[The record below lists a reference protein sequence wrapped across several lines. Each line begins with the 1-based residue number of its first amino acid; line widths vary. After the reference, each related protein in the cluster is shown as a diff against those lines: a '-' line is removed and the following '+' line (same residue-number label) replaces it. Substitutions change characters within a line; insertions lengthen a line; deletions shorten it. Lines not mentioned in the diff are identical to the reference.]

1 MTWTDQNTPRLA
13 PSLDD
18 FAVLARETFEAL
30 PADFRRR
37 AGDVALR
44 VDDFASD
51 AVLDDL
57 GVADPFALTGV
68 YQGAEL
74 GGMVLYRRPILD
86 EWCERD
92 DVSLGD
98 LIAHVL
104 VDELGGAAA
113 VVAASRARS
122 GEGLGGV
129 HSPSLTDFAEIASRA
144 LSTLPPAI
152 KAAVGDVQI
161 RVEEFADDETLQSLG
176 IEDPF
181 DLTGV
186 YEGVD
191 LPRRSVFDVAPTPSS
206 IRLFRRPILDEWCE
220 GDIDFQSLVEHVFVH
235 EVAHHFGFSDAGI
248 EHVEQS

>member
-1 MTWTDQNTPRLA
+1 MTWTDKNTSRLA
-13 PSLDD
+13 PSRDD
-18 FAVLARETFEAL
+18 FATLARQTFEAL
-30 PADFRRR
+30 PADFRRQ
-37 AGDVALR
+37 AGEVAFR

-51 AVLDDL
+51 EVLDDL
-57 GVADPFALTGV
+57 GVADPYALTGV

-74 GGMVLYRRPILD
+74 GRLVLYRRPILD
-86 EWCERD
+86 EWCERG

-104 VDELGGAAA
+104 VDELGGVATA
-113 VVAASRARS
+113 VEALAVRS
-122 GEGLGGV
+122 GEGWGGV
-129 HSPSLTDFAEIASRA
+129 RSPSLADFAEIAGRA
-144 LSTLPPAI
+144 LATLPPAI
-152 KAAVGDVQI
+152 KVAVGDVQI
-161 RVEEFADDETLQSLG
+161 RIEEFADDETLGSLG

-181 DLTGV
+181 ELTGV

-220 GDIDFQSLVEHVFVH
+220 GEVDFQSLVEHVFVH
-235 EVAHHFGFSDAGI
+235 EVAHHFGFSDAGV

>member
-1 MTWTDQNTPRLA
+1 MTWTDKTTPRLA

-18 FAVLARETFEAL
+18 FAVLARQTFEAL

-37 AGDVALR
+37 AGDVAFR
-44 VDDFASD
+44 IDDFADD

-57 GVADPFALTGV
+57 GVADPFALTGI
-68 YQGAEL
+68 YEGADH
-74 GGMVLYRRPILD
+74 GGLVLYRRPILD

-104 VDELGGAAA
+104 VDELGGAAT
-113 VVAASRARS
+113 VVEASRARS
-122 GEGLGGV
+122 REVWGGV
-129 HSPSLTDFAEIASRA
+129 RSPSLADFAEIAGRA
-144 LSTLPPAI
+144 LANLPPPI

-181 DLTGV
+181 ELTGV

-220 GDIDFQSLVEHVFVH
+220 GGVDFQSLVEHVFVH

-248 EHVEQS
+248 EYVERS